1 MLHDT
6 PLCRSTQYVKPTVV
20 CLQKRH
26 AVDKLDPANREL
38 VTPRGM
44 TRGMDDFAAEDSA
57 LSLML
62 EHDGIHDLRIP
73 LVLGLDVSHDSD
85 LMLEHDDI
93 LDVSHDS
100 DWMDGTSGHMVWDR
114 LV

>member
-6 PLCRSTQYVKPTVV
+6 PLCGSTQYVKPTVV

-26 AVDKLDPANREL
+26 AVDKLDPANRDL
-38 VTPRGM
+38 VTPRDM

-62 EHDGIHDLRIP
+62 EHDDIHDSRIP
-73 LVLGLDVSHDSD
+73 LMLGLDNIHDSD
-85 LMLEHDDI
+85 R
-93 LDVSHDS
+93 
-100 DWMDGTSGHMVWDR
+100 MDGTSGHMVWDR